1 MLDSKLKGQGKIKK
15 LRTGAVV
22 SALAVSIASLSHTV
36 GAEEVAPKPVNVE
49 APKAEV
55 VETTTP
61 AVATKEEVATKEA
74 EAKKAD
80 QKVVEAKQ
88 AVKDAKRATN
98 EADSLVNE
106 KTEAVKKAE
115 DFAKKAS
122 PAVIAEAEKEV
133 VKAES
138 AVPVKEEAVKQA
150 EAKATEA
157 TKAVS
162 AQEAVVAEKEATQAT
177 KEKALTSATEA
188 VQIATDALNGKGL
201 ENAKEAQKEAVEA
214 ERTSK
219 QAQIV
224 AETALT
230 EAEEANQATRAQIE
244 GTKADIATKTQA
256 VSDAKAHQEQA
267 EQAVSTATQAVVDAK
282 ANLTRYT
289 TGSIVL
295 KSDMVDVI
303 KEKIQLKNYYFSI
316 PRNKLTKEDVEK
328 YNAKNKELR
337 DKITSLIG
345 DNIAS
350 KSYTPTASELA
361 DKTQYDVN
369 NLPKEVR
376 DDLTLFAADLI
387 SNLRE
392 QLGLTDVVV
401 TKDSFEFAEKV
412 AKEYIKGGWSWAMSE
427 DYESRGGR
435 GHYAKGIHAVAD
447 AYGLNGVHPTEEELN
462 KGIQAYENSVIRSLP
477 PTGGLTKADMKSTL
491 FESVADLVSNE
502 HDYGHLSGTLVFD
515 EPDET
520 VYSGG
525 FAQSISND
533 AYTNHFIT
541 HITESSVKGST
552 FNTTELENPYTTAR
566 KNRAQAEALVAEKE
580 QLKSQAEETLKTL
593 LLGIQAYENSV
604 IRSLPPTGGL
614 TKADMKS
621 TLFESVADLVS
632 NEHDYG
638 HLSGTLV
645 FDEPDE
651 TVYSGGF
658 AQSISNDAYT
668 NHFITHIT
676 ESSVKGST
684 FNTTELENPY
694 TTARKNRAQAEALV
708 AEKEQLKSQAE
719 ETLKT
724 ANQTVAEAETA
735 LQSANSNLKAQEA
748 QLKDTVALKQA
759 LQSATTTHNQ
769 AVVTLSNANAL
780 VATLSATKADKEAKL
795 AELKAT
801 AKQAEK
807 ELNQAKEET
816 KAEKATLSSLQEKAE
831 EATQAVSVAKEA
843 LDQAKAQVVS
853 SKELVQELK
862 VAAKELETRKA
873 ELKDAEEALKEAK
886 ANQATAQEALE
897 AKEKVAKEANK
908 VYATAKAS
916 YEAEQARLQAEE
928 LKKHPVTEK
937 GIPEVRPAL
946 PEFVLPT
953 TPSVPSVPS
962 VPVAPVV
969 PVVPTTPRVE
979 VPVVNNNGGVV
990 GQDKAKVDVV
1000 AKQKTETKTTKD
1012 SQAGKWIESAG
1023 RWWYQHE
1030 DGSYT
1035 SNGWEQIKGTWYYF
1049 DNTGWMQ
1056 TGWVKTGGS
1065 WYYLTETGS
1074 LATGWVK
1081 DNGTWYYLK
1090 ENGKMATGWV
1100 KDNDTWYYLDSAGA
1114 MKTGWFTVSGKWY
1127 YAYSSGALAV
1137 NTTTPDGYT
1146 VNGNGE
1152 WV

>member
-22 SALAVSIASLSHTV
+22 SALAVSITSLSHTV

-49 APKAEV
+49 AQKAEV
-55 VETTTP
+55 VETTAP

-80 QKVVEAKQ
+80 QEVVEAKQ

-106 KTEAVKKAE
+106 KTEAVNRAE
-115 DFAKKAS
+115 AFAKKAS
-122 PAVIAEAEKEV
+122 PAVLTEAEKAV
-133 VKAES
+133 TKAEA

-150 EAKATEA
+150 EAKATE
-157 TKAVS
+157 TNQAVS
-162 AQEAVVAEKEATQAT
+162 AQKAVVAEKETTQT
-177 KEKALTSATEA
+177 EKEKALTSATEA
-188 VQIATDALNGKGL
+188 VQIATDAARGKGL
-201 ENAKEAQKEAVEA
+201 ENAKEAQKEATEA
-214 ERTSK
+214 EKTSK
-219 QAQIV
+219 QAQTD
-224 AETALT
+224 AETALK
-230 EAEEANQATRAQIE
+230 EAETANQATKAQIE
-244 GTKADIATKTQA
+244 DTKAEIATKTQA

-267 EQAVSTATQAVVDAK
+267 EQALKAVTAEVNALIESSKPLAK
-282 ANLTRYT
+282 
-289 TGSIVL
+289 GSIQFKEAFVS
-295 KSDMVDVI
+295 KI
-303 KEKIQLKNYYFSI
+303 KEKIQLNKDYWAISD
-316 PRNKLTKEDVEK
+316 NKLTQADIDKFE
-328 YNAKNKELR
+328 ARNKELKKEITDMVGDSIQSKNLVLSEA
-337 DKITSLIG
+337 DK
-345 DNIAS
+345 
-350 KSYTPTASELA
+350 A

-392 QLGLTDVVV
+392 QLGLSDVVV

-412 AKEYIKGGWSWAMSE
+412 AKEYIKGGWSWAMVE
-427 DYESRGGR
+427 DYISRGGH

-447 AYGLNGVHPTEEELN
+447 AYGLNGLHPTEEQMN
-462 KGIQAYENSVIRSLP
+462 KGIQGYENSVTRSLP
-477 PTGGLTKADMKSTL
+477 PTGAMTKEEMKTTL
-491 FESVADLVSNE
+491 FNSVAGLVSNE
-502 HDYGHLSGTLVFD
+502 RDYGHLEGMLVFD
-515 EPDET
+515 EPNET

-533 AYTNHFIT
+533 AYTTHFIT
-541 HITESSVKGST
+541 YITKSRVKNSK
-552 FNTTELENPYTTAR
+552 FNTTEITNPYTVAR
-566 KNRAQAEALVAEKE
+566 KGATTNTKLEAKKAEKAQAE
-580 QLKSQAEETLKTL
+580 Q
-593 LLGIQAYENSV
+593 
-604 IRSLPPTGGL
+604 
-614 TKADMKS
+614 
-621 TLFESVADLVS
+621 
-632 NEHDYG
+632 
-638 HLSGTLV
+638 
-645 FDEPDE
+645 
-651 TVYSGGF
+651 
-658 AQSISNDAYT
+658 
-668 NHFITHIT
+668 
-676 ESSVKGST
+676 
-684 FNTTELENPY
+684 
-694 TTARKNRAQAEALV
+694 
-708 AEKEQLKSQAE
+708 
-719 ETLKT
+719 TLKT
-724 ANQTVAEAETA
+724 ANHAVTEAETA
-735 LQSANSNLKAQEA
+735 LQTANSNLKAQETK
-748 QLKDTVALKQA
+748 LVDTVALKQA

-769 AVVTLSNANAL
+769 AVVALSNANAL

-807 ELNQAKEET
+807 EFNQAKAET
-816 KAEKATLSSLQEKAE
+816 TAEKATLSSLQAKAE

-843 LDQAKAQVVS
+843 LKETKAQVVS
-853 SKELVQELK
+853 SKELVQDLK

-873 ELKDAEEALKEAK
+873 ELKDAEEAFKEAQ

-908 VYATAKAS
+908 AYATAKAS

-928 LKKHPVTEK
+928 LKKHPVTDK

-953 TPSVPSVPS
+953 TPSVPSA
-962 VPVAPVV
+962 PVAPVA

-979 VPVVNNNGGVV
+979 VPVVNNNDGVS

-1012 SQAGKWIESAG
+1012 SQAGNWIESAG

-1065 WYYLTETGS
+1065 WYYLNETGS

-1090 ENGKMATGWV
+1090 DSGKMATGWV

-1114 MKTGWFTVSGKWY
+1114 METGWFTVSGKWY

-1146 VNGNGE
+1146 VNVDGE

>member
-1 MLDSKLKGQGKIKK
+1 M
-15 LRTGAVV
+15 TAAAAATV
-22 SALAVSIASLSHTV
+22 SLFNTV

-61 AVATKEEVATKEA
+61 AVVTKEEVATKEA

-80 QKVVEAKQ
+80 QAVVEANQ

-122 PAVIAEAEKEV
+122 PAVIAEAEKAV
-133 VKAES
+133 VKAE
-138 AVPVKEEAVKQA
+138 AEVPAKAEAVKNA
-150 EAKATEA
+150 EANAEKANQ
-157 TKAVS
+157 AVS
-162 AQEAVVAEKEATQAT
+162 AQEAVVAEKEATQIA
-177 KEKALTSATEA
+177 KEKALTGATEA
-188 VQIATDALNGKGL
+188 VQIATDSVNGKGL

-214 ERTSK
+214 EKTSK
-219 QAQIV
+219 KAQAD
-224 AETALT
+224 AETTLKN
-230 EAEEANQATRAQIE
+230 AENANQATQAQIKN
-244 GTKADIATKTQA
+244 TQADIATKTQA
-256 VSDAKAHQEQA
+256 VSDAKAHQAQA
-267 EQAVSTATQAVVDAK
+267 EEALKAVTAEVNALIESSKSLAK
-282 ANLTRYT
+282 
-289 TGSIVL
+289 GSIQFKEAFVS
-295 KSDMVDVI
+295 KI
-303 KEKIQLKNYYFSI
+303 KEKIQLNKDYWAI
-316 PRNKLTKEDVEK
+316 PDNKLTQADIDKFE
-328 YNAKNKELR
+328 ARNKELKKEITDMVGDSIQSKNLVLSEA
-337 DKITSLIG
+337 DK
-345 DNIAS
+345 
-350 KSYTPTASELA
+350 A

-392 QLGLTDVVV
+392 QLGLSDVVV

-412 AKEYIKGGWSWAMSE
+412 AKEYIKGGWSIARRE
-427 DYESRGGR
+427 EVVANGGH

-447 AYGLNGVHPTEEELN
+447 AYGLNGIHPTDAEMN
-462 KGIQAYENSVIRSLP
+462 KGIQGYENSVTRSLP
-477 PTGGLTKADMKSTL
+477 PTGIVTKAAMKSTL
-491 FESVADLVSNE
+491 FESVVDLVSNE
-502 HDYGHLSGTLVFD
+502 KDYGHLEGMLVFD
-515 EPDET
+515 EPKET

-533 AYTNHFIT
+533 AYTTHFIT
-541 HITESSVKGST
+541 GITGSRTKGSK
-552 FNTTELENPYTTAR
+552 FNTTEITNPYTVAR
-566 KNRAQAEALVAEKE
+566 KDNSATAKLEAKKAEKAQAE
-580 QLKSQAEETLKTL
+580 Q
-593 LLGIQAYENSV
+593 
-604 IRSLPPTGGL
+604 
-614 TKADMKS
+614 
-621 TLFESVADLVS
+621 
-632 NEHDYG
+632 
-638 HLSGTLV
+638 
-645 FDEPDE
+645 
-651 TVYSGGF
+651 
-658 AQSISNDAYT
+658 
-668 NHFITHIT
+668 
-676 ESSVKGST
+676 
-684 FNTTELENPY
+684 
-694 TTARKNRAQAEALV
+694 
-708 AEKEQLKSQAE
+708 
-719 ETLKT
+719 TLKT

-735 LQSANSNLKAQEA
+735 LQTANSNLKAQEA
-748 QLKDTVALKQA
+748 QLKDTVALRQA
-759 LQSATTTHNQ
+759 FQSATTTHNQ
-769 AVVTLSNANAL
+769 AVVALSNANAL

-807 ELNQAKEET
+807 EFNQA
-816 KAEKATLSSLQEKAE
+816 KAEKATLSSLQAKAE

-843 LDQAKAQVVS
+843 LKEAEATVTS
-853 SKELVQELK
+853 SKELVQDLK

-886 ANQATAQEALE
+886 ANQTTAQEALE
-897 AKEKVAKEANK
+897 AKEKVAKAASK
-908 VYATAKAS
+908 AYAVAKAS
-916 YEAEQARLQAEE
+916 YEAEE

-953 TPSVPSVPS
+953 TPSVPST
-962 VPVAPVV
+962 PVAPVA

-979 VPVVNNNGGVV
+979 VPVVNNNGGVS

-1012 SQAGKWIESAG
+1012 SQAGNWIESSG

-1049 DNTGWMQ
+1049 DNIGWMQ

-1065 WYYLTETGS
+1065 WYYLNETGS

-1146 VNGNGE
+1146 VNDNGE